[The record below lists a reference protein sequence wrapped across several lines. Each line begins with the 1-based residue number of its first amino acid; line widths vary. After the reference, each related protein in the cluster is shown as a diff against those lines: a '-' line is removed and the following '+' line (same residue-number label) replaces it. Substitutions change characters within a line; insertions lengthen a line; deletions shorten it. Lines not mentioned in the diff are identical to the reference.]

1 MSKRYYITT
10 QFAVEAEDPQAAEM
24 LVARRLQDMLGTSD
38 VICENCG
45 HTNKRTG
52 GNGAAGIFVDAAL
65 ETDEAHLRDGPPL
78 LVEQLG
84 YVPTEGGKPIPGDG
98 TDG

>member
-1 MSKRYYITT
+1 MSKRYYVTT

-38 VICENCG
+38 VVCEECS
-45 HTNKRTG
+45 HATKREG
-52 GNGAAGIFVDAAL
+52 GNSNAGIFVEAML
-65 ETDEAHLRDGPPL
+65 ETDEEHLREGPPL